1 MATYAY
7 CPMDWAVGAAVF
19 LRHRRARRRGRRLED
34 RPSEGC
40 RREGVERPV
49 PGPRPDPLC
58 PAEAAELAGLDHQG
72 LLPGH
77 AVRSRGVAVEA
88 AVPGARARVRAP
100 GRLPGPPEPR
110 RPV

>member
-19 LRHRRARRRGRRLED
+19 LRHRRAGRRGRRLED
-34 RPSEGC
+34 RSSEGR

-58 PAEAAELAGLDHQG
+58 AAEAAGLAGLDDQG

-77 AVRSRGVAVEA
+77 AVRPRGVAVEA
-88 AVPGARARVRAP
+88 CCARCSCTSTGIWPATGTR
-100 GRLPGPPEPR
+100 
-110 RPV
+110 